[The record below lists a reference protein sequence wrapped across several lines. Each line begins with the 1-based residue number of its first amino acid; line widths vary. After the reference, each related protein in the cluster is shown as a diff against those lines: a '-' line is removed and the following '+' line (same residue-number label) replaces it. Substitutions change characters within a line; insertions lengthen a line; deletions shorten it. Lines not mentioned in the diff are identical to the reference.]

1 MSEITNGYEVV
12 ASADVMVSEVTRAR
26 TYADAPYLNLDTTLE
41 VDGYDASGKFSLG
54 KNVPDLSITE
64 PLTLM
69 LVRRAPASN
78 GA

>member
-1 MSEITNGYEVV
+1 MSELADGYEVV
-12 ASADVMVSEVTRAR
+12 ASADVMVSEVTRAS

-41 VDGYDASGKFSLG
+41 VDGYDAGGRFSLG
-54 KNVPDLSITE
+54 KNVPDLSINE

-69 LVRRAPASN
+69 LVRRAPASD